1 MFLKK
6 IYVHGFKSFADK
18 TEIVVEKGMTAIVGP
33 NGSGKSN
40 ISDSIK
46 WVLGEQSPK
55 TLRGSKMEDIIFA
68 GTQKRMPLGY
78 ADVELIFDNQ
88 SRMLPIEYNE
98 VSIKRRLFRTGESE
112 YSINK
117 QPCRLKDIRELFM
130 DTGIGKDGY
139 SVIGQGKVEEIL
151 SPSSDVRR
159 GVFEE
164 AAGIVKFKVR
174 KEEAIKKL
182 DKTNDNLDRVKDIIY
197 ELESRVEPLKLE
209 SEKAQEYIN
218 LKDNLKSIELNLYV
232 REYEK
237 NKEQLIIFENQKS
250 EVLISK
256 QNIISRRDKL
266 EKIISEE
273 KENLILLDKE
283 IISLEGIKNR
293 LSKNYDDKNNLIKVQ
308 NEKIFLYSENIESIE
323 NEIEILKKRKDE
335 LLQRT
340 EDHNNEIS
348 NLSSSLADKKIEYD
362 KLNEEALTFKIKME
376 SSINSS
382 EDKRNSLFEKHK
394 LINKLQS
401 DRNSTESIIAN
412 FQERIEQFDKEI
424 EIETNEKKAKL
435 EDLDLV
441 KNDQISNAK
450 LLGQLQKNYNSNITK
465 QENFTED
472 KKEMEIR
479 LRNSLNEFNT
489 ANSRIAFL
497 NNMESL
503 YEGYYKSVQTLM
515 SLYKK
520 EGLFKA
526 SINGTVADIIKTDK
540 KYETAIEIALG
551 SAIQN
556 VIVNNNQDAES
567 IIEYLKEKQIGR
579 VTFLPISTIKGR
591 GLNNDELSLLNQHGV
606 IDTADNLI
614 EADDMYSNIIK
625 SLLGRTIIVENIRDG
640 FRVAKLSNNTLK
652 IVSIQGDVINPG
664 GAVTGGY
671 ISGKNQNIL
680 SRKREIEESQ
690 EKLVSLNRK
699 CKDIEEDIKNIDKD
713 LAACHKEINTLKI
726 SIEETNKISMQADNR
741 INLLTEQ
748 VAKIDASINRYIK
761 DRIFIIEEN
770 KKRNADIESIDKNIE
785 EIKLNIVDLES
796 EINDIAHTN
805 KADKEKYDELSLV
818 LGTKNNEL
826 ASLSQEIKFTEEKIK
841 NTNFELEKNNEMLAL
856 KTSSLNN
863 TDTEIESARLQINTL
878 QAECDEL
885 KRNLDE
891 SEDNYSSKK
900 SILSKT
906 QDLINNSQVEL
917 NNINKKITEI
927 LDDEYAINIKI
938 EKINSKIDEIS
949 NRLWED
955 YEMNYAMAL
964 PYKNED
970 LSYTRVN
977 NDVSEIRRKLKN
989 LGDININAIKEYKEV
1004 KERYDFLTKQ
1014 KQDLIDARNQLNDV
1028 IKELELKMRDQ
1039 FVEEFAK
1046 IRLVFSEV
1054 FSDLFNGGKAD
1065 VYLENESD
1073 ALNSAIEIEAQPP
1086 GKKLSKITLL
1096 SGGEKALT
1104 AIALLFSILKTKPTS
1119 FCILDEIEAA
1129 LDDVNVYRFSRYL
1142 KEFSKQTQ
1150 FLCITHRKGTM
1161 ESADTLYG
1169 TTMEEKGVTKLVSM
1183 RLSEFEWLSYK

>member
-55 TLRGSKMEDIIFA
+55 TLRGTKMEDIIFA

-78 ADVELIFDNQ
+78 ADVELVFDNQ

-151 SPSSDVRR
+151 SPNSDVRR

-197 ELESRVEPLKLE
+197 ELETRVEPLKVE

-218 LKDNLKSIELNLYV
+218 LKDNLKNIELNLYV

-237 NKEQLIIFENQKS
+237 NKEQLLIFENQKS
-250 EVLISK
+250 DVLISK
-256 QNIISRRDKL
+256 QDIISRRDKL

-273 KENLILLDKE
+273 KENLISLDKE
-283 IISLEGIKNR
+283 ILSLEGTKNS
-293 LSKNYDDKNNLIKVQ
+293 LSKNYDEKNNLIKVQ

-335 LLQRT
+335 LLQRV

-348 NLSSSLADKKIEYD
+348 SLSFSLADKKIEYD
-362 KLNEEALTFKIKME
+362 NLNEEALAFKIKME

-382 EDKRNSLFEKHK
+382 EEKRTSLFEKHK

-424 EIETNEKKAKL
+424 EIETNEKIAKL
-435 EDLDLV
+435 NDLDIV
-441 KNDQISNAK
+441 KNEQISNAK
-450 LLGQLQKNYNSNITK
+450 MLENLQKNYNSNITK
-465 QENFTED
+465 QENFIED

-479 LRNSLNEFNT
+479 LRSSLNEFNT

-526 SINGTVADIIKTDK
+526 SINGTVADLIKTDK

-591 GLNNDELSLLNQHGV
+591 GLNNDELNLLVQHGV

-690 EKLVSLNRK
+690 EKLVSLSRK
-699 CKDIEEDIKNIDKD
+699 CKDIEDDIKNIDKD
-713 LAACHKEINTLKI
+713 LASCHKEINALKI
-726 SIEETNKISMQADNR
+726 NIEEVSKISMQADNR

-748 VAKIDASINRYIK
+748 IAKIDISITRYIK
-761 DRIFIIEEN
+761 DKTFIFEEN
-770 KKRNADIESIDKNIE
+770 IKRNAEIETIDKNIDA
-785 EIKLNIVDLES
+785 IKLSIVDLEN

-805 KADKEKYDELSLV
+805 KADKEKYDEISLV
-818 LGTKNNEL
+818 LSAKNNEL
-826 ASLSQEIKFTEEKIK
+826 ASISQEIKFIEDKIK
-841 NTNFELEKNNEMLAL
+841 NTKLELEKNDEMLEL
-856 KTSSLNN
+856 KTSSLSN
-863 TDTEIESARLQINTL
+863 TDTEIESAKLQISVL
-878 QAECDEL
+878 QSECDEL
-885 KRNLDE
+885 KRSLDE
-891 SEDNYSSKK
+891 SEENYNSKK
-900 SILSKT
+900 LVLSKT
-906 QDLINNSQVEL
+906 QDLINDSQVEL

-964 PYKNED
+964 PYKNEEI
-970 LSYTRVN
+970 SYSRVN
-977 NDVSEIRRKLKN
+977 NDVSDIRKKLKS
-989 LGDININAIKEYKEV
+989 LGDVNINAIKEYKEV
-1004 KERYDFLTKQ
+1004 KDRYDFLTKQ

-1046 IRLVFSEV
+1046 IRLVFNEV

-1065 VYLENESD
+1065 VYLEDESD

-1129 LDDVNVYRFSRYL
+1129 LDDINVYRFSRYL

-1183 RLSEFEWLSYK
+1183 RLSELE

>member
-18 TEIVVEKGMTAIVGP
+18 TEIIVEKGMTAIVGP

-88 SRMLPIEYNE
+88 NRKLPIEYNE

-117 QPCRLKDIRELFM
+117 QPCRLKDIKELFM

-151 SPSSDVRR
+151 SPNSDVRR

-174 KEEAIKKL
+174 KEEAVKKL
-182 DKTNDNLDRVKDIIY
+182 EKTNDNLDRVKDIIH
-197 ELESRVEPLKLE
+197 ELESRVEPLRLE

-218 LKDNLKSIELNLYV
+218 LKENLKNIELNLYV

-237 NKEQLIIFENQKS
+237 NKEQLAIFENQKS
-250 EVLISK
+250 EVLNTK
-256 QNIISRRDKL
+256 QNIVSRRDNL
-266 EKIISEE
+266 EALISEE

-283 IISLEGIKNR
+283 ILSLEGAKNR
-293 LSKNYDDKNNLIKVQ
+293 LSKSYDEKNNLIKVQ

-323 NEIEILKKRKDE
+323 NEIELLKNRKNE
-335 LLQRT
+335 LLQKI
-340 EDHNNEIS
+340 EAHNIEIK
-348 NLSSSLADKKIEYD
+348 NLNSSLEDKKIEYD
-362 KLNEEALTFKIKME
+362 KLNEEVLAFKIKME
-376 SSINSS
+376 SSINAS
-382 EDKRNSLFEKHK
+382 EEKRSSLFEMHK
-394 LINKLQS
+394 LIHKLQS
-401 DRNSTESIIAN
+401 DKNSTESIIAN
-412 FQERIEQFDKEI
+412 FQERTFQFDKEI
-424 EIETNEKKAKL
+424 EIESREKDTKL
-435 EDLDLV
+435 DELNAV
-441 KNDQISNAK
+441 KNEQIDNNK
-450 LLGQLQKNYNSNITK
+450 LSESYVKNYNNNLKK
-465 QENFTED
+465 QENFLED
-472 KKEMEIR
+472 KKEMENR
-479 LRNSLNEFNT
+479 LRVSLNELNT

-515 SLYKK
+515 SLHKK
-520 EGLFKA
+520 EGLFRSA
-526 SINGTVADIIKTDK
+526 INGTVADIIKTDK

-556 VIVNNNQDAES
+556 VIVNNNQDAEA

-591 GLNNDELSLLNQHGV
+591 GLNNEELNLLNQNGV

-614 EADDMYSNIIK
+614 EADDMYTNIIK

-652 IVSIQGDVINPG
+652 IVSLQGDVINPG

-699 CKDIEEDIKNIDKD
+699 CKDIEQDIKNIDKD
-713 LAACHKEINTLKI
+713 LAVCHKEINTLKLN
-726 SIEETNKISMQADNR
+726 IEETNKLSMQIDNK
-741 INLLTEQ
+741 ISLLTEQ
-748 VAKIDASINRYIK
+748 ISKIDIAINRYLK
-761 DRIFIIEEN
+761 DKAFIIEEN
-770 KKRNADIESIDKNIE
+770 EKRIADIDTIDKNIE
-785 EIKLNIVDLES
+785 QIKLNIAALEN
-796 EINDIAHTN
+796 EINDIANTN
-805 KADKEKYDELSLV
+805 KADKEKYDELNLILSM
-818 LGTKNNEL
+818 KNSEL
-826 ASLSQEIKFTEEKIK
+826 SADNQEIKFIEEKIR
-841 NTNFELEKNNEMLAL
+841 NANLELDKNNEMLEL
-856 KTSSLNN
+856 KISSLSN
-863 TDTEIESARLQINTL
+863 TDTEIESARLQISML
-878 QAECDEL
+878 ESECMEL
-885 KRNLDE
+885 KISLDE
-891 SEDNYSSKK
+891 SEENYNSKK
-900 SILSKT
+900 INLSKT

-938 EKINSKIDEIS
+938 EKLNSKIDEIS
-949 NRLWED
+949 SRLWED

-964 PYKNED
+964 PYKNEE
-970 LSYTRVN
+970 LSYTRIN
-977 NDVSEIRRKLKN
+977 NDVSDIRRKLKN
-989 LGDININAIKEYKEV
+989 LGDVNINAIKEYKEV

-1028 IKELELKMRDQ
+1028 IKELEIKMREQ

-1046 IRLVFSEV
+1046 IRVLFNEV

-1065 VYLENESD
+1065 VYLEDETD

-1129 LDDVNVYRFSRYL
+1129 LDDINVYRFSRYL
-1142 KEFSKQTQ
+1142 KEFSKETQ

-1183 RLSEFEWLSYK
+1183 RLSELE

>member
-18 TEIVVEKGMTAIVGP
+18 TEIIVEKGMTAIVGP

-78 ADVELIFDNQ
+78 ADVELVFDNQ
-88 SRMLPIEYNE
+88 NRKLPIEYNE

-117 QPCRLKDIRELFM
+117 QPCRLKDIKELFM

-151 SPSSDVRR
+151 SPNSDVRR

-182 DKTNDNLDRVKDIIY
+182 EKTNDNLDRVKDIIY
-197 ELESRVEPLKLE
+197 ELETRVEPLRLE
-209 SEKAQEYIN
+209 SEKAKEYIELKEN
-218 LKDNLKSIELNLYV
+218 LKNIELNLYV

-237 NKEQLIIFENQKS
+237 NKDQLLIFENQKS
-250 EVLISK
+250 EVVKNK
-256 QNIISRRDKL
+256 QDITSRRDSL
-266 EKIISEE
+266 ETLISEE
-273 KENLILLDKE
+273 KDNLILLDKE
-283 IISLEGIKNR
+283 IQSLESIKNR
-293 LSKNYDDKNNLIKVQ
+293 LSKNYDEKNNLINVQ
-308 NEKIFLYSENIESIE
+308 NEKIFLYSENIENIE
-323 NEIEILKKRKDE
+323 NEIEILKNRKDE
-335 LLQRT
+335 LSQKIET
-340 EDHNNEIS
+340 HNIEIS
-348 NLSSSLADKKIEYD
+348 NLNASLKDKKIEYD
-362 KLNEEALTFKIKME
+362 KLNEEVLAFKIRME
-376 SSINSS
+376 TSINAS
-382 EDKRNSLFEKHK
+382 EEKRNSLFEMHKH
-394 LINKLQS
+394 INKLQS
-401 DRNSTESIIAN
+401 DKNSTESIIAN
-412 FQERIEQFDKEI
+412 FKERIAQFDKEI
-424 EIETNEKKAKL
+424 EIEGKEKENKINELNLIKKEQIDNNELL
-435 EDLDLV
+435 ECQNKDYRDLF
-441 KNDQISNAK
+441 NR
-450 LLGQLQKNYNSNITK
+450 
-465 QENFTED
+465 QENFIED
-472 KKEMEIR
+472 KKEMENR
-479 LRNSLNEFNT
+479 LRYSQKELDT
-489 ANSRIAFL
+489 ANSRISFL

-515 SLYKK
+515 SLHKK

-526 SINGTVADIIKTDK
+526 AINGTVADIIKTEK
-540 KYETAIEIALG
+540 RYETAIEIALG

-556 VIVNNNQDAES
+556 VIVNNNQDAEA
-567 IIEYLKEKQIGR
+567 IIDYLKQNQIGR

-591 GLNNDELSLLNQHGV
+591 GLNTEELNLLSQNGV

-614 EADDMYSNIIK
+614 ETDDMFTNIIK
-625 SLLGRTIIVENIRDG
+625 SLLGRTIVVENIRDG
-640 FRVAKLSNNTLK
+640 FRVAKLSNNTIR
-652 IVSIQGDVINPG
+652 IVSLQGDVINPG

-690 EKLVSLNRK
+690 RALINLNRK
-699 CKDIEEDIKNIDKD
+699 CKDIEQDIKNIDKD
-713 LAACHKEINTLKI
+713 LAFCNKEINTLRI
-726 SIEETNKISMQADNR
+726 NIEDTNKLSMQFENKVS
-741 INLLTEQ
+741 LLTEQ
-748 VAKIDASINRYIK
+748 ISKIDVSINRFIRDKEY
-761 DRIFIIEEN
+761 IIEEN
-770 KKRNADIESIDKNIE
+770 KKRIEDIDGIDKNIE
-785 EIKLNIVDLES
+785 QINFNISELEN
-796 EINDIAHTN
+796 EINDIANSN

-818 LGTKNNEL
+818 LSSKNSEL
-826 ASLSQEIKFTEEKIK
+826 SAIVQEIKFIEEKINSTVHELNK
-841 NTNFELEKNNEMLAL
+841 NEEMLEL
-856 KTSSLNN
+856 KSSSLNN
-863 TDTEIESARLQINTL
+863 TDTEIESAKLQISTL
-878 QAECDEL
+878 ENERDEL
-885 KRNLDE
+885 KNNLDE
-891 SEDNYSSKK
+891 SEEKYNLIK
-900 SILSKT
+900 INFSKT

-917 NNINKKITEI
+917 NNINKKITEV
-927 LDDEYAINIKI
+927 LDDEYALNIKI
-938 EKINSKIDEIS
+938 EKLNSKIDEIS
-949 NRLWED
+949 GRLWED

-964 PYKNED
+964 PYKNEE
-970 LSYTRVN
+970 LSFTRVN
-977 NDVSEIRRKLKN
+977 NDVSDIRKRLKN
-989 LGDININAIKEYKEV
+989 LGDVNLNSIKEYKEV

-1028 IKELELKMRDQ
+1028 IKELEVKMREQ
-1039 FVEEFAK
+1039 FVEEFSK
-1046 IRLVFSEV
+1046 IRVIFNEV

-1065 VYLENESD
+1065 VYLEDETD
-1073 ALNSAIEIEAQPP
+1073 ALNSAIEIAAQPP
-1086 GKKLSKITLL
+1086 GKKLSKISLL

-1129 LDDVNVYRFSRYL
+1129 LDDINVYRFSRYL
-1142 KEFSKQTQ
+1142 KEFSKETQ

-1183 RLSEFEWLSYK
+1183 RLSDIE

>member
-18 TEIVVEKGMTAIVGP
+18 TEIIVEKGMTAIVGP

-88 SRMLPIEYNE
+88 NRKLPIEYNE

-117 QPCRLKDIRELFM
+117 QPCRLKDIKELFM

-151 SPSSDVRR
+151 SPNSDVRR

-174 KEEAIKKL
+174 KDEAIKKL
-182 DKTNDNLDRVKDIIY
+182 EKTNDNLDRVKDIIF

-218 LKDNLKSIELNLYV
+218 LKDNLKNIELNLYV

-237 NKEQLIIFENQKS
+237 NKEQLAIFENQKS
-250 EVLISK
+250 EVLNSK
-256 QNIISRRDKL
+256 QKIISRRDNL
-266 EKIISEE
+266 EAIISEE
-273 KENLILLDKE
+273 KENLISLDKE
-283 IISLEGIKNR
+283 ILSLEGIKNR
-293 LSKNYDDKNNLIKVQ
+293 LSKNYDEKNNLIKVQ
-308 NEKIFLYSENIESIE
+308 NEKIFLYSENIENIE
-323 NEIEILKKRKDE
+323 NEIEILKKRKNE
-335 LLQRT
+335 LLQKI
-340 EDHNNEIS
+340 EDHNIEI
-348 NLSSSLADKKIEYD
+348 LSLNSSLADKKIEYD
-362 KLNEEALTFKIKME
+362 KLNEEALAFKIKME

-382 EDKRNSLFEKHK
+382 EEKRNSLFEMHK
-394 LINKLQS
+394 VINKLQS
-401 DRNSTESIIAN
+401 DKNSTESIIAN

-424 EIETNEKKAKL
+424 EIESREKDTKL
-435 EDLDLV
+435 EELDLV
-441 KNDQISNAK
+441 KNEQISNKK
-450 LLGQLQKNYNSNITK
+450 LLENHQKNYNTNLVK
-465 QENFTED
+465 QENFLED
-472 KKEMEIR
+472 KKEMENR
-479 LRNSLNEFNT
+479 FRSSQNELNT

-520 EGLFKA
+520 EGLFRA

-591 GLNNDELSLLNQHGV
+591 GLNNEELNLLNQNGV

-625 SLLGRTIIVENIRDG
+625 SLLGRTIIVENTRDG

-690 EKLVSLNRK
+690 ERLVSLNRK
-699 CKDIEEDIKNIDKD
+699 CKDIEQDIKNIDKD
-713 LAACHKEINTLKI
+713 LAACHKEINVLKI
-726 SIEETNKISMQADNR
+726 SIEETSKLSMQTDNKIS
-741 INLLTEQ
+741 LLTEQ
-748 VAKIDASINRYIK
+748 ISKIDISINRYLK
-761 DRIFIIEEN
+761 DKAYIIEEN
-770 KKRNADIESIDKNIE
+770 QKRIADIDSIDKNIE
-785 EIKLNIVDLES
+785 QIKLNIADLEN

-805 KADKEKYDELSLV
+805 KADKEKYDELSLI
-818 LGTKNNEL
+818 LSAKNSEL
-826 ASLSQEIKFTEEKIK
+826 SSLNQEIKFMEEKIV
-841 NTNFELEKNNEMLAL
+841 NTKLELEKNNEMLEL
-856 KTSSLNN
+856 KSSSLSN
-863 TDTEIESARLQINTL
+863 TDTEIESAKLQINIL
-878 QAECDEL
+878 QDECDEL
-885 KRNLDE
+885 KRSLDE
-891 SEDNYSSKK
+891 SEVNYSSKK
-900 SILSKT
+900 TNLSKT

-964 PYKNED
+964 PYKNEE

-977 NDVSEIRRKLKN
+977 NDVSDIRKKLKS
-989 LGDININAIKEYKEV
+989 LGDVNINAIKEYKEV

-1028 IKELELKMRDQ
+1028 IKELEVKMRDQ

-1046 IRLVFSEV
+1046 IRVVFNEV

-1065 VYLENESD
+1065 VYLEDESD
-1073 ALNSAIEIEAQPP
+1073 ALNSSIEIEAQPP

-1129 LDDVNVYRFSRYL
+1129 LDDINVYRFSRYL

-1183 RLSEFEWLSYK
+1183 RLSELEWFKF

>member
-18 TEIVVEKGMTAIVGP
+18 TEIIVEKGMTAIVGP

-88 SRMLPIEYNE
+88 NRKLPIEYNE

-117 QPCRLKDIRELFM
+117 QPCRLKDIKELFM

-151 SPSSDVRR
+151 SPNSDVRR

-174 KEEAIKKL
+174 KEEAVKKL
-182 DKTNDNLDRVKDIIY
+182 EKTNDNLDRVKDIIH
-197 ELESRVEPLKLE
+197 ELESRVEPLRLE

-218 LKDNLKSIELNLYV
+218 LKENLKNIELNLYV

-237 NKEQLIIFENQKS
+237 NKEQLVIFENQKS
-250 EVLISK
+250 EVLNTK
-256 QNIISRRDKL
+256 QNIISRRDNL
-266 EKIISEE
+266 ETLISEE

-283 IISLEGIKNR
+283 ILSLEGTKNR
-293 LSKNYDDKNNLIKVQ
+293 LSKSYDEKNNLIKVQ

-323 NEIEILKKRKDE
+323 SEIELLKKRKNE
-335 LLQRT
+335 LLQKIEDNNT
-340 EDHNNEIS
+340 EIK
-348 NLSSSLADKKIEYD
+348 NLSSSLEDKKIEYD
-362 KLNEEALTFKIKME
+362 KLNEEALAFKIKME
-376 SSINSS
+376 SSINAS
-382 EDKRNSLFEKHK
+382 EEKRSSLFEMHK
-394 LINKLQS
+394 FINKLQS
-401 DRNSTESIIAN
+401 DKNSTESIIAN
-412 FQERIEQFDKEI
+412 FQERTLQFDKEI
-424 EIETNEKKAKL
+424 EIESREKDTKLNELDAVKNEQVDNEKI
-435 EDLDLV
+435 LV
-441 KNDQISNAK
+441 NYE
-450 LLGQLQKNYNSNITK
+450 KNYNVNLKK
-465 QENFTED
+465 QENFLED
-472 KKEMEIR
+472 KKEMENR
-479 LRNSLNEFNT
+479 LRVSLNELNT

-515 SLYKK
+515 SLHKK
-520 EGLFKA
+520 EGLFRA
-526 SINGTVADIIKTDK
+526 AINGTVADIIKTDK
-540 KYETAIEIALG
+540 RYETAIEIALG

-556 VIVNNNQDAES
+556 VIVNNNQDAEA

-591 GLNNDELSLLNQHGV
+591 GLNNEELNLLNQNGV

-690 EKLVSLNRK
+690 EKLVNLNRK
-699 CKDIEEDIKNIDKD
+699 CKDIEQDIKNIDKD
-713 LAACHKEINTLKI
+713 LTVCHKEINTLKLN
-726 SIEETNKISMQADNR
+726 IEETNKLSMQIDNR
-741 INLLTEQ
+741 ISLLTEQ
-748 VAKIDASINRYIK
+748 ISKIEISINRYLK
-761 DRIFIIEEN
+761 DKAYIIEEN
-770 KKRNADIESIDKNIE
+770 EKRIADIDTIDKNIE
-785 EIKLNIVDLES
+785 QIKLNIAELEN

-805 KADKEKYDELSLV
+805 KADKEKYDELNLILSM
-818 LGTKNNEL
+818 KNSDISAAN
-826 ASLSQEIKFTEEKIK
+826 QEIKFIEEKIS
-841 NTNFELEKNNEMLAL
+841 NANLELDKNNEMLEL
-856 KTSSLNN
+856 KISSLSN
-863 TDTEIESARLQINTL
+863 TDTEIESAKLQISIL
-878 QAECDEL
+878 ESECKEL
-885 KRNLDE
+885 KKSLDE
-891 SEDNYSSKK
+891 SEENYNSKK
-900 SILSKT
+900 TNLAKT

-938 EKINSKIDEIS
+938 EKLNSKIDEIS

-970 LSYTRVN
+970 LSYTRIN
-977 NDVSEIRRKLKN
+977 NDVSDIRRKLKS
-989 LGDININAIKEYKEV
+989 LGDVNINAIKEYKEV

-1028 IKELELKMRDQ
+1028 IKELEIKMREQ
-1039 FVEEFAK
+1039 FVEEFSK
-1046 IRLVFSEV
+1046 IRVLFNEV

-1065 VYLENESD
+1065 VYLEDEAD

-1129 LDDVNVYRFSRYL
+1129 LDDINVYRFSRYL
-1142 KEFSKQTQ
+1142 KEFSKETQ

-1183 RLSEFEWLSYK
+1183 RLSELE

>member
-18 TEIVVEKGMTAIVGP
+18 TEIIVEKGMTAIVGP

-88 SRMLPIEYNE
+88 NRKLPIEYNE

-117 QPCRLKDIRELFM
+117 QPCRLKDIKELFM

-151 SPSSDVRR
+151 SPNSDVRR

-174 KEEAIKKL
+174 KEEAVKKL
-182 DKTNDNLDRVKDIIY
+182 EKTNDNLDRVKDIIH
-197 ELESRVEPLKLE
+197 ELESRVEPLRLE

-218 LKDNLKSIELNLYV
+218 LKENLKNIELNLYV

-237 NKEQLIIFENQKS
+237 NKEQLVIFENQKF
-250 EVLISK
+250 EVLNTK
-256 QNIISRRDKL
+256 QNIISRRDNL
-266 EKIISEE
+266 ETLISEE
-273 KENLILLDKE
+273 KENLISLDKE
-283 IISLEGIKNR
+283 ILSLEGIKNR
-293 LSKNYDDKNNLIKVQ
+293 LSKSYDEKNNLIKVQ

-323 NEIEILKKRKDE
+323 SEIELLKNRKNE
-335 LLQRT
+335 LLQKIEANNT
-340 EDHNNEIS
+340 EIK
-348 NLSSSLADKKIEYD
+348 NLNSSLEDKKIEYD
-362 KLNEEALTFKIKME
+362 KLNEEALAFKIKME
-376 SSINSS
+376 SSINAS
-382 EDKRNSLFEKHK
+382 EEKRSSLFEMHK
-394 LINKLQS
+394 FINKLQS
-401 DRNSTESIIAN
+401 DKNSTESIIAN
-412 FQERIEQFDKEI
+412 FQERTLQFDKEI
-424 EIETNEKKAKL
+424 EIEGKEKDTKINEL
-435 EDLDLV
+435 NDV
-441 KNDQISNAK
+441 KNNQVNNNK
-450 LLGQLQKNYNSNITK
+450 LLGNYEKNYNTNLKK
-465 QENFTED
+465 QENFLED
-472 KKEMEIR
+472 KKEMENR
-479 LRNSLNEFNT
+479 LRVSLNELNT

-515 SLYKK
+515 SLHKK
-520 EGLFKA
+520 EGLFRA
-526 SINGTVADIIKTDK
+526 AINGTVADIIKTDK
-540 KYETAIEIALG
+540 RYETAIEIALG

-556 VIVNNNQDAES
+556 VIVNNNQDAEA

-591 GLNNDELSLLNQHGV
+591 ELNNDELNLLNQNGV

-690 EKLVSLNRK
+690 EKLVNLNRK
-699 CKDIEEDIKNIDKD
+699 CKDIEQDIKNIDKD
-713 LAACHKEINTLKI
+713 LAVCHKEINTLKLN
-726 SIEETNKISMQADNR
+726 IEETNKLSMQIDNK
-741 INLLTEQ
+741 ISLLTEQ
-748 VAKIDASINRYIK
+748 ISKIDISINRYIK
-761 DRIFIIEEN
+761 DKAYIIEEN
-770 KKRNADIESIDKNIE
+770 EKRIADIDAIDKNIE
-785 EIKLNIVDLES
+785 QIKLNIADLEN

-805 KADKEKYDELSLV
+805 KADKEKYDELNLILSM
-818 LGTKNNEL
+818 KNSDISAAN
-826 ASLSQEIKFTEEKIK
+826 QEIKFIEEKIS
-841 NTNFELEKNNEMLAL
+841 NTNLELDKNNEMLEL
-856 KTSSLNN
+856 KISSLSN
-863 TDTEIESARLQINTL
+863 TDTEIESAKLQISIL
-878 QAECDEL
+878 ESECKEL
-885 KRNLDE
+885 KKSLDE
-891 SEDNYSSKK
+891 SEENYNSKK
-900 SILSKT
+900 TNLSKT

-927 LDDEYAINIKI
+927 LDDEYAINIKM
-938 EKINSKIDEIS
+938 EKLNSKIDEIS

-964 PYKNED
+964 PYKNEE
-970 LSYTRVN
+970 LSYTRIN
-977 NDVSEIRRKLKN
+977 NDVSDIRRKLKS
-989 LGDININAIKEYKEV
+989 LGDVNINAIKEYKEV

-1028 IKELELKMRDQ
+1028 IKELEIKMREQ

-1046 IRLVFSEV
+1046 IRVLFNEV

-1065 VYLENESD
+1065 VYLEDEAD

-1129 LDDVNVYRFSRYL
+1129 LDDINVYRFSRYL
-1142 KEFSKQTQ
+1142 KEFSKETQ

-1183 RLSEFEWLSYK
+1183 RLSELE

>member
-18 TEIVVEKGMTAIVGP
+18 TEIIVEKGMTAIVGP

-88 SRMLPIEYNE
+88 NRKLPIEYNE

-117 QPCRLKDIRELFM
+117 QPCRLKDIKELFM

-151 SPSSDVRR
+151 SPNSDVRR

-174 KEEAIKKL
+174 KEEAVKKL
-182 DKTNDNLDRVKDIIY
+182 EKTNDNLDRVKDIIH
-197 ELESRVEPLKLE
+197 ELESRVEPLRLE

-218 LKDNLKSIELNLYV
+218 LKENLKNIELNLYV

-237 NKEQLIIFENQKS
+237 NKEQLVIFENQKS
-250 EVLISK
+250 EVLNTK
-256 QNIISRRDKL
+256 QNIISRRDNL
-266 EKIISEE
+266 ETLISEE

-283 IISLEGIKNR
+283 ILSLEGTKNR
-293 LSKNYDDKNNLIKVQ
+293 LSKSYDEKNNLIKVQ

-323 NEIEILKKRKDE
+323 SEIELLKKRKNE
-335 LLQRT
+335 LLQKIEDNNT
-340 EDHNNEIS
+340 EIK
-348 NLSSSLADKKIEYD
+348 NLSSSLEDKKIEYD
-362 KLNEEALTFKIKME
+362 KLNEEALAFKIKME
-376 SSINSS
+376 SSINAS
-382 EDKRNSLFEKHK
+382 EEKRSSLFEMHK
-394 LINKLQS
+394 FINKLQS
-401 DRNSTESIIAN
+401 DKNSTESIIAN
-412 FQERIEQFDKEI
+412 FQERTLQFDKEI
-424 EIETNEKKAKL
+424 EIESREKDTKLNELDAVKNEQVDNEKI
-435 EDLDLV
+435 LV
-441 KNDQISNAK
+441 NYE
-450 LLGQLQKNYNSNITK
+450 KNYNVNLKK
-465 QENFTED
+465 QENFLED
-472 KKEMEIR
+472 KKEMENR
-479 LRNSLNEFNT
+479 LRVSLNELNT

-515 SLYKK
+515 SLHKK
-520 EGLFKA
+520 EGLFRA
-526 SINGTVADIIKTDK
+526 AINGTVADIIKTDK
-540 KYETAIEIALG
+540 RYETAIEIALG

-556 VIVNNNQDAES
+556 VIVNNNQDAEA

-591 GLNNDELSLLNQHGV
+591 GLNNDELNLLNQNGV

-690 EKLVSLNRK
+690 EKLVNLNRK
-699 CKDIEEDIKNIDKD
+699 CKDIEQDIKNIDKD
-713 LAACHKEINTLKI
+713 LTVCHKEINTLKLN
-726 SIEETNKISMQADNR
+726 IEETNKLSMQIDNK
-741 INLLTEQ
+741 ISLLTEQ
-748 VAKIDASINRYIK
+748 ISKIEISINRYLK
-761 DRIFIIEEN
+761 DKAYIIEEN
-770 KKRNADIESIDKNIE
+770 EKRIADIDTIDKNIE
-785 EIKLNIVDLES
+785 QIKLNIAELEN

-805 KADKEKYDELSLV
+805 KADKEKYDELNLILSM
-818 LGTKNNEL
+818 KNSDISAAN
-826 ASLSQEIKFTEEKIK
+826 QEIKFIEEKIS
-841 NTNFELEKNNEMLAL
+841 NANLELDKNNEMLEL
-856 KTSSLNN
+856 KISSLSN
-863 TDTEIESARLQINTL
+863 TDTEIESAKLQISIL
-878 QAECDEL
+878 ESECKEL
-885 KRNLDE
+885 KKSLDE
-891 SEDNYSSKK
+891 SEENYNSKK
-900 SILSKT
+900 TNLAKT

-938 EKINSKIDEIS
+938 EKLNSKIDEIS

-970 LSYTRVN
+970 LSYTRIN
-977 NDVSEIRRKLKN
+977 NDVSDIRRKLKS
-989 LGDININAIKEYKEV
+989 LGDVNINAIKEYKEV

-1028 IKELELKMRDQ
+1028 IKELEIKMREQ
-1039 FVEEFAK
+1039 FVEEFSK
-1046 IRLVFSEV
+1046 IRVLFNEV

-1065 VYLENESD
+1065 VYLEDEAD

-1129 LDDVNVYRFSRYL
+1129 LDDINVYRFSRYL
-1142 KEFSKQTQ
+1142 KEFSKETQ

-1183 RLSEFEWLSYK
+1183 RLSELE

>member
-18 TEIVVEKGMTAIVGP
+18 TEIIVEKGMTAIVGP

-78 ADVELIFDNQ
+78 ADVELIFDN
-88 SRMLPIEYNE
+88 RNRKLPIEYNE

-117 QPCRLKDIRELFM
+117 QPCRLKDIKELFM

-151 SPSSDVRR
+151 SPNSDVRR

-174 KEEAIKKL
+174 KEEAVKKL
-182 DKTNDNLDRVKDIIY
+182 EKTNDNLDRVKDIIH
-197 ELESRVEPLKLE
+197 ELESRVEPLRLE

-218 LKDNLKSIELNLYV
+218 LKENLKNIELNLYV

-237 NKEQLIIFENQKS
+237 NKEQLVIFENQKF
-250 EVLISK
+250 EVLNTK
-256 QNIISRRDKL
+256 QNIISRRDNL
-266 EKIISEE
+266 ETLISEE
-273 KENLILLDKE
+273 KENLISLDKE
-283 IISLEGIKNR
+283 ILSLEGIKNR
-293 LSKNYDDKNNLIKVQ
+293 LSKSYDEKNNLIKVQ

-323 NEIEILKKRKDE
+323 SEIELLKNRKNE
-335 LLQRT
+335 LLQKIEANNT
-340 EDHNNEIS
+340 EIK
-348 NLSSSLADKKIEYD
+348 NLNSSLEDKKIEYD
-362 KLNEEALTFKIKME
+362 KLNEEALAFKIKME
-376 SSINSS
+376 SSINAS
-382 EDKRNSLFEKHK
+382 EEKRSSLFEMHK
-394 LINKLQS
+394 FINKLQS
-401 DRNSTESIIAN
+401 DKNSTESIIAN
-412 FQERIEQFDKEI
+412 FQERTLQFDKEI
-424 EIETNEKKAKL
+424 EIEGKEKDTKINEL
-435 EDLDLV
+435 NDV
-441 KNDQISNAK
+441 KNNQVNNNK
-450 LLGQLQKNYNSNITK
+450 LLGNYEKNYNTNLKK
-465 QENFTED
+465 QENFLED
-472 KKEMEIR
+472 KKEMENR
-479 LRNSLNEFNT
+479 LRVSLNELNT

-515 SLYKK
+515 SLHKK
-520 EGLFKA
+520 EGLFRA
-526 SINGTVADIIKTDK
+526 AINGTVADIIKTDK
-540 KYETAIEIALG
+540 RYETAIEIALG

-556 VIVNNNQDAES
+556 VIVNNNQDAEA

-591 GLNNDELSLLNQHGV
+591 ELNNDELNLLNQNGV

-690 EKLVSLNRK
+690 EKLVNLNRK
-699 CKDIEEDIKNIDKD
+699 CKDIEQDIKNIDKD
-713 LAACHKEINTLKI
+713 LAVCHKEINTLKLN
-726 SIEETNKISMQADNR
+726 IEETNKLSMQIDNK
-741 INLLTEQ
+741 ISLLTEQ
-748 VAKIDASINRYIK
+748 ISKIDISINRYIK
-761 DRIFIIEEN
+761 DKAYIIEEN
-770 KKRNADIESIDKNIE
+770 EKRIADIDAIDKNIE
-785 EIKLNIVDLES
+785 QIKLNIADLEN

-805 KADKEKYDELSLV
+805 KADKEKYDELNLILSM
-818 LGTKNNEL
+818 KNSDISAAN
-826 ASLSQEIKFTEEKIK
+826 QEIKFIEEKIS
-841 NTNFELEKNNEMLAL
+841 NTNLELDKNNEMLEL
-856 KTSSLNN
+856 KISSLSN
-863 TDTEIESARLQINTL
+863 TDTEIESAKLQISIL
-878 QAECDEL
+878 ESECKEL
-885 KRNLDE
+885 KKSLDE
-891 SEDNYSSKK
+891 SEENYNSKK
-900 SILSKT
+900 TNLSKT

-927 LDDEYAINIKI
+927 LDDEYAINIKM
-938 EKINSKIDEIS
+938 EKLNSKIDEIS

-964 PYKNED
+964 PYKNEE
-970 LSYTRVN
+970 LSYTRIN
-977 NDVSEIRRKLKN
+977 NDVSDIRRKLKS
-989 LGDININAIKEYKEV
+989 LGDVNINAIKEYKEV

-1028 IKELELKMRDQ
+1028 IKELEIKMREQ

-1046 IRLVFSEV
+1046 IRVLFNEV

-1065 VYLENESD
+1065 VYLEDEAD

-1129 LDDVNVYRFSRYL
+1129 LDDINVYRFSRYL
-1142 KEFSKQTQ
+1142 KEFSKETQ

-1183 RLSEFEWLSYK
+1183 RLSELE

>member
-18 TEIVVEKGMTAIVGP
+18 TEIIVEKGMTAIVGP

-88 SRMLPIEYNE
+88 NRKLPIEYNE

-117 QPCRLKDIRELFM
+117 QPCRLKDIKELFM

-151 SPSSDVRR
+151 SPNSDVRR

-174 KEEAIKKL
+174 KDEAIKKL
-182 DKTNDNLDRVKDIIY
+182 EKTNDNLDRVKDIIF

-218 LKDNLKSIELNLYV
+218 LKDNLKNIELNLYV

-237 NKEQLIIFENQKS
+237 NKEQLAIFENQKS
-250 EVLISK
+250 EVLNSK
-256 QNIISRRDKL
+256 QKIISRRDNL
-266 EKIISEE
+266 EAIISEE
-273 KENLILLDKE
+273 KENLISLDKE
-283 IISLEGIKNR
+283 ILSLEGIKNR
-293 LSKNYDDKNNLIKVQ
+293 LSKNYDEKNNLIKVQ
-308 NEKIFLYSENIESIE
+308 NEKIFLYSENIENIE
-323 NEIEILKKRKDE
+323 NEIEILKKRKNE
-335 LLQRT
+335 LLQKI
-340 EDHNNEIS
+340 EDHNIEI
-348 NLSSSLADKKIEYD
+348 LSLNSSLADKKIEYD
-362 KLNEEALTFKIKME
+362 KLNEEALAFKIKME

-382 EDKRNSLFEKHK
+382 EEKRNSLFEMHK
-394 LINKLQS
+394 VINKLQS
-401 DRNSTESIIAN
+401 DKNSTESIIAN

-424 EIETNEKKAKL
+424 EIESREKDTKL
-435 EDLDLV
+435 EELDLV
-441 KNDQISNAK
+441 KNEQISNKK
-450 LLGQLQKNYNSNITK
+450 LLENHQKNYNTNLVK
-465 QENFTED
+465 QENFLED
-472 KKEMEIR
+472 KKEMENR
-479 LRNSLNEFNT
+479 FRSSQNELNT

-520 EGLFKA
+520 EGLFRA

-591 GLNNDELSLLNQHGV
+591 GLNNEELNLLNQNGV

-625 SLLGRTIIVENIRDG
+625 SLLGRTIIVENTRDG

-690 EKLVSLNRK
+690 ERLVSLNRK
-699 CKDIEEDIKNIDKD
+699 CKDIEQDIKNIDKD
-713 LAACHKEINTLKI
+713 LAACHKEINVLKI
-726 SIEETNKISMQADNR
+726 SIEETSKLSMQTDNKIS
-741 INLLTEQ
+741 LLTEQ
-748 VAKIDASINRYIK
+748 ISKIDISINRYLK
-761 DRIFIIEEN
+761 DKAYIIEEN
-770 KKRNADIESIDKNIE
+770 QKRIADIDSIDKNIE
-785 EIKLNIVDLES
+785 QIKLNIADLEN

-805 KADKEKYDELSLV
+805 KADKEKYDELSLI
-818 LGTKNNEL
+818 LSAKNSEL
-826 ASLSQEIKFTEEKIK
+826 SSLNQEIKFMEEKIV
-841 NTNFELEKNNEMLAL
+841 NTKLELEKNNEMLEL
-856 KTSSLNN
+856 KSSSLSN
-863 TDTEIESARLQINTL
+863 TDTEIESAKLQINIL
-878 QAECDEL
+878 QDECDEL
-885 KRNLDE
+885 KRSLDE
-891 SEDNYSSKK
+891 SEVNYSSKK
-900 SILSKT
+900 TNLSKT

-964 PYKNED
+964 PYKNEE

-977 NDVSEIRRKLKN
+977 NDVSDIRKKLKS
-989 LGDININAIKEYKEV
+989 LGDVNINAIKEYKEV

-1028 IKELELKMRDQ
+1028 IKELEVKMRDQ

-1046 IRLVFSEV
+1046 IRVVFNEV

-1065 VYLENESD
+1065 VYLEDESD
-1073 ALNSAIEIEAQPP
+1073 ALNSSIEIEAQPP

-1129 LDDVNVYRFSRYL
+1129 LDDINVYRFSRYL

-1183 RLSEFEWLSYK
+1183 RLSELE

>member
-18 TEIVVEKGMTAIVGP
+18 TEIIVEKGMTAIVGP

-88 SRMLPIEYNE
+88 NRKLPIEYNE

-117 QPCRLKDIRELFM
+117 QPCRLKDIKELFM

-151 SPSSDVRR
+151 SPNSDVRR

-174 KEEAIKKL
+174 KEEAVKKL
-182 DKTNDNLDRVKDIIY
+182 EKTNDNLDRVKDIIH
-197 ELESRVEPLKLE
+197 ELESRVEPLRLE

-218 LKDNLKSIELNLYV
+218 LKENLKNIELNLYV

-237 NKEQLIIFENQKS
+237 NKEQLVIFENQKS
-250 EVLISK
+250 EVLNTK
-256 QNIISRRDKL
+256 QNIISRRDNL
-266 EKIISEE
+266 ETLISEE

-283 IISLEGIKNR
+283 ILSLEGTKNR
-293 LSKNYDDKNNLIKVQ
+293 LSKSYDEKNNLIKVQ

-323 NEIEILKKRKDE
+323 SEIELLKKRKNE
-335 LLQRT
+335 LLQKIEDNNT
-340 EDHNNEIS
+340 EIK
-348 NLSSSLADKKIEYD
+348 NLSSSLEDKKIEYD
-362 KLNEEALTFKIKME
+362 KLNEEALAFKIKME
-376 SSINSS
+376 SSINAS
-382 EDKRNSLFEKHK
+382 EEKRSSLFEMHK
-394 LINKLQS
+394 FINKLQS
-401 DRNSTESIIAN
+401 DKNSTESIIAN
-412 FQERIEQFDKEI
+412 FQERTLQFDKEI
-424 EIETNEKKAKL
+424 EIESREKDTKLNELDAVKNEQVDNEKI
-435 EDLDLV
+435 LV
-441 KNDQISNAK
+441 NYER
-450 LLGQLQKNYNSNITK
+450 NYNVNLKK
-465 QENFTED
+465 QENFLED
-472 KKEMEIR
+472 KKEMENR
-479 LRNSLNEFNT
+479 LRVSLNELNT

-515 SLYKK
+515 SLHKK
-520 EGLFKA
+520 EGLFRA
-526 SINGTVADIIKTDK
+526 AINGTVADIIKTDK
-540 KYETAIEIALG
+540 RYETAIEIALG

-556 VIVNNNQDAES
+556 VIVNNNQDAEA

-591 GLNNDELSLLNQHGV
+591 GLNNEELNLLNQNGV

-690 EKLVSLNRK
+690 EKLVNLNRK
-699 CKDIEEDIKNIDKD
+699 CKDIEQDIKNIDKD
-713 LAACHKEINTLKI
+713 LTVCHKEINTLKLN
-726 SIEETNKISMQADNR
+726 IEETNKLSMQIDNR
-741 INLLTEQ
+741 ISLLTEQ
-748 VAKIDASINRYIK
+748 ISKIEISINRYLK
-761 DRIFIIEEN
+761 DKAYIIEEN
-770 KKRNADIESIDKNIE
+770 EKRIADIDTIDKNIE
-785 EIKLNIVDLES
+785 QIKLNIAELEN

-805 KADKEKYDELSLV
+805 KADKEKYDELNLILSM
-818 LGTKNNEL
+818 KNSDISAAN
-826 ASLSQEIKFTEEKIK
+826 QEIKFIEEKIG
-841 NTNFELEKNNEMLAL
+841 NANLELDKNNEMLEL
-856 KTSSLNN
+856 KISSLSN
-863 TDTEIESARLQINTL
+863 TDTEIESAKLQISIL
-878 QAECDEL
+878 ESECKEL
-885 KRNLDE
+885 KKSLDE
-891 SEDNYSSKK
+891 SEENYNSKK
-900 SILSKT
+900 TNLAKT

-938 EKINSKIDEIS
+938 EKLNSKIDEIS

-970 LSYTRVN
+970 LSYTRIN
-977 NDVSEIRRKLKN
+977 NDVSDIRRKLKS
-989 LGDININAIKEYKEV
+989 LGDVNINAIKEYKEV

-1028 IKELELKMRDQ
+1028 IKELEIKMREQ
-1039 FVEEFAK
+1039 FVEEFSK
-1046 IRLVFSEV
+1046 IRVLFNEV

-1065 VYLENESD
+1065 VYLEDEAD

-1129 LDDVNVYRFSRYL
+1129 LDDINVYRFSRYL
-1142 KEFSKQTQ
+1142 KEFSKETQ

-1183 RLSEFEWLSYK
+1183 RLSELE

>member
-1 MFLKK
+1 MYLKK
-6 IYVHGFKSFADK
+6 ICVHGFKSFADK
-18 TEIVVEKGMTAIVGP
+18 TEIIVEKGMTAIVGP

-68 GTQKRMPLGY
+68 GTQERMPLGY

-88 SRMLPIEYNE
+88 SRRLPIEYNE

-117 QPCRLKDIRELFM
+117 QPCRLKDIKELFM

-151 SPSSDVRR
+151 SPNSDVRR

-164 AAGIVKFKVR
+164 AAGIVKYKVR
-174 KEEAIKKL
+174 KEEALKKL
-182 DKTNDNLDRVKDIIY
+182 EKTNDNLDRVNDIIH
-197 ELESRVEPLKLE
+197 ELETRVEPLREE
-209 SEKAQEYIN
+209 SEKAQEYIS
-218 LKDNLKSIELNLYV
+218 LKENLKSIELNLYV
-232 REYEK
+232 REYER
-237 NKEQLIIFENQKS
+237 NKEQLAIFENQKNDIINS
-250 EVLISK
+250 KQSIITRRDDLEVLIS
-256 QNIISRRDKL
+256 Q
-266 EKIISEE
+266 E

-283 IISLEGIKNR
+283 IVSLEGIRNK
-293 LSKNYDDKNNLIKVQ
+293 LSKSYDEKNNLINVQ
-308 NEKIFLYSENIESIE
+308 NEKIFLYSENIENIE
-323 NEIEILKKRKDE
+323 NEIEILKTRKNE
-335 LLQRT
+335 LLQKI
-340 EDHNNEIS
+340 ENHSEEINS
-348 NLSSSLADKKIEYD
+348 LNTSLAEKKAEYD
-362 KLNEEALTFKIKME
+362 KLNEEVLAFKIKME
-376 SSINSS
+376 SSINAS
-382 EDKRNSLFEKHK
+382 EEKRNSLFEIHK
-394 LINKLQS
+394 QINKLQS
-401 DRNSTESIIAN
+401 DKNSTESIIAN
-412 FQERIEQFDKEI
+412 FQERIQQFDKEI
-424 EIETNEKKAKL
+424 EIEGKEKEAKL
-435 EDLDLV
+435 EELNKV
-441 KNDQISNAK
+441 NQEKVENSK
-450 LLGQLQKNYNSNITK
+450 LLSDYEKKYENCLIR

-472 KKEMEIR
+472 KKEMENR
-479 LRNSLNEFNT
+479 LRASLNELNT

-497 NNMESL
+497 NNMEAL

-515 SLYKK
+515 SLHKK
-520 EGLFKA
+520 EGLFKSA
-526 SINGTVADIIKTDK
+526 INGTVADIIKTEK

-556 VIVNNNQDAES
+556 VIVNNNQDAEA

-591 GLNNDELSLLNQHGV
+591 GLNNEELNLLNQHGV
-606 IDTADNLI
+606 IDTADKLI
-614 EADDMYSNIIK
+614 ETDELYDDIIK
-625 SLLGRTIIVENIRDG
+625 SLLGRTIVVENIRDG
-640 FRVAKLSNNTLK
+640 FRVAKLSNNTIK
-652 IVSIQGDVINPG
+652 IVSLQGDVINPG

-690 EKLVSLNRK
+690 QKLVRLNRK
-699 CKDIEEDIKNIDKD
+699 CKDIEQDIKNIEKD
-713 LAACHKEINTLKI
+713 LSACHKEINTLKQ
-726 SIEETNKISMQADNR
+726 SIEEVNKTSMQIDNKIS
-741 INLLTEQ
+741 LLTEQ
-748 VAKIDASINRYIK
+748 ISKIEISINRYLK
-761 DRIFIIEEN
+761 DKEFIIEEN
-770 KKRNADIESIDKNIE
+770 EKRKADIEAIDKNIE
-785 EIKLNIVDLES
+785 ELKQNIIDLEN

-818 LGTKNNEL
+818 LSMKNSEI
-826 ASLSQEIKFTEEKIK
+826 SSIQQEIKFIEEKIEGTNHELVK
-841 NTNFELEKNNEMLAL
+841 NSEMLEL
-856 KTSSLNN
+856 KSSSLSN
-863 TDTEIESARLQINTL
+863 TDTEIESAKQQISTL
-878 QAECDEL
+878 ESECKEL
-885 KRNLDE
+885 KASLDE
-891 SEDNYSSKK
+891 CEEKYNSKK
-900 SILSKT
+900 TNLAKT
-906 QDLINNSQVEL
+906 QELINNSQVEL
-917 NNINKKITEI
+917 NNINKRITEI

-938 EKINSKIDEIS
+938 EKLNSKIEEIS

-970 LSYTRVN
+970 LSYTRIN
-977 NDVSEIRRKLKN
+977 NDVSDIRRKLKS
-989 LGDININAIKEYKEV
+989 LGDVNINAIKEYKEV

-1028 IKELELKMRDQ
+1028 IKELEIKMRDQ
-1039 FVEEFAK
+1039 FLEEFSK
-1046 IRLVFSEV
+1046 IRVLFNEV

-1065 VYLENESD
+1065 VYLEDESD

-1086 GKKLSKITLL
+1086 GKKLSKISLL

-1104 AIALLFSILKTKPTS
+1104 AIALLFSILKAKPTS

-1129 LDDVNVYRFSRYL
+1129 LDDINVYRFSRYL
-1142 KEFSKQTQ
+1142 KEFSKDTQ

-1183 RLSEFEWLSYK
+1183 RLSDIE